1 MIKAGVGV
9 MRGRAALIMLG
20 TLLPMTV
27 HAQDFERVQPK
38 LPPTPPTPTVEV
50 PSEVAPSVDNSR
62 LLVPELKGLIFID
75 GIDAVRP
82 AGIAPE
88 ATDSVAVRGL
98 PLLDNADFAASVR
111 PYLGRPLTQGD
122 LDGIGRLVRDLY
134 RTREHPFVHVSVP
147 PQNVQSGVV
156 QIVVTE
162 YRLGEVTVTGNRH
175 FLSGLIREMGSLESG
190 ETLTTPRLRR
200 ALEDYNQNPFLTVSA
215 VAKPGSETGL
225 TDIELEARDRTPWRV
240 YGGYDNQGVPTLDRD
255 EWYLGFNWGNAFGQG
270 QTLSYQYTRAF
281 NGRYSSHSAS
291 YVVPVDPD
299 NRVIFFGAY
308 ATQEPRIAPI
318 FRSKGHSGQISGRWA
333 VDLPEWDRIRHSL
346 QVGIDYKR
354 TDNNL
359 EFAGFRILDTAVEI
373 FQYPLIYA
381 ASMPDGAGETVIE
394 NRLVWSPGNLTKYNT
409 DQAMRQLVPGAS
421 ASYVYDRLSLTR
433 TTRLGEGISWIVRG
447 MIQVSNHNLPYSE
460 QVGGGGI
467 GGVRGYDT
475 NIALG
480 SEGVMLTTEL
490 RSPAFSFFGGKGEG
504 AIRDQFQAGLFVD
517 YAYLRQRTRFAD
529 LPRSTKLA
537 SAGLS
542 LHYTVE
548 RYLDLQVEIGQQLE
562 RAPFARDKAMQ
573 AAVVAT
579 ISF

>member
-1 MIKAGVGV
+1 MIEAGVGSATRRV
-9 MRGRAALIMLG
+9 ALLLCG
-20 TLLPMTV
+20 ALLPV
-27 HAQDFERVQPK
+27 AAQAQDFKRVQPK
-38 LPPTPPTPTVEV
+38 LPPPSETPTVEV
-50 PSEVAPSVDNSR
+50 PPEATPPVDNGR
-62 LLVPELKGLIFID
+62 VLVPELKGLVFVDGVNAIQAGGMGPETVPD
-75 GIDAVRP
+75 GIA
-82 AGIAPE
+82 I
-88 ATDSVAVRGL
+88 RGL
-98 PLLDNADFAASVR
+98 PLLDDADFAASLR
-111 PYLGRPLTQGD
+111 PYLGLPLTQAN
-122 LDGIGRLVRDLY
+122 LDAIGRLARERY
-134 RTREHPFVHVSVP
+134 RAREHPFVNVSVP
-147 PQNVQSGVV
+147 PQNVQNGIV
-156 QIVVTE
+156 QLVVTE

-175 FLSGLIREMGSLESG
+175 FSSGLIRSMGNLESG

-200 ALEDYNQNPFLTVSA
+200 ALEDYNQNPFLTISA
-215 VAKPGSETGL
+215 IAKPGSETGL
-225 TDIELEARDRTPWRV
+225 TDIELQARDRAPWRV

-255 EWYLGFNWGNAFGQG
+255 EWYLGFNWGNVFGQG

-291 YVVPVDPD
+291 YVAPVDPD
-299 NRVIFFGAY
+299 NRVILFGAY

-346 QVGIDYKR
+346 QAGIDYKR

-381 ASMPDGAGETVIE
+381 ASMPDGAGETVLE
-394 NRLVWSPGNLTKYNT
+394 NRLIWSPGNLTKYNT
-409 DQAMRQLVPGAS
+409 NQAMRQLVPGSS

-433 TTRLGEGISWIVRG
+433 TTRLGGGISWVARG

-460 QVGGGGI
+460 QIGGGGI

-490 RSPAFSFFGGKGEG
+490 RSPAVSLFGSS
-504 AIRDQFQAGLFVD
+504 IRDQFQAGLFVD

-529 LPRSTKLA
+529 LPRDNELA
-537 SAGLS
+537 SIGLS

-562 RAPFARDKAMQ
+562 RAPFAQDKAMQ